1 MDKFTEIITYF
12 ALLSVAAERLT
23 DIFKKAWL
31 SKLEVNPSVYQVLS
45 GLFGAGLAYSAPLTI
60 PSVSMPLWATVL
72 ITGLAVSGGSS
83 FWNTILSTMT
93 ELKTKVKTNNE
104 LAAAEST
111 KK

>member
-31 SKLEVNPSVYQVLS
+31 SKLEVNPAVYQVIS
-45 GLFGAGLAYSAPLTI
+45 GLFGAGLAYAAPLEI
-60 PSVSMPLWATVL
+60 PSVEMPLWSTIL

-93 ELKTKVKTNNE
+93 ELKTKVKANNE
-104 LAAAEST
+104 LAAVEA

>member
-31 SKLEVNPSVYQVLS
+31 SKLEINPAVYQVIS
-45 GLFGAGLAYSAPLTI
+45 GLFGAGLAYSAPLVI
-60 PSVSMPLWATVL
+60 PSVNMPLWGTIL

-93 ELKTKVKTNNE
+93 ELKTKVKANNE
-104 LAAAEST
+104 QAAAES